1 MTRVYEVPDPLLNKD
16 AYLNENA
23 RRIHAIVSGVD
34 QVAIE
39 MEKKWGCG
47 KLERFVSPKTAEGF
61 ELARMSFDNA
71 LRSGVIDDIR
81 QKGDNLIKGWRY
93 LDNEATQLGREPA
106 HPEVWHV
113 RGDTGKHYAICHD
126 ADAVDLVEPI
136 EGVTVMTLRELLRFF
151 ESHEATRDWVNH
163 AKETFPGSTV
173 TSVKRTEVADD
184 ELPF

>member
-1 MTRVYEVPDPLLNKD
+1 MTRVYEVPDPLLNKE

-106 HPEVWHV
+106 APTVWHI
-113 RGDTGKHYAICHD
+113 TGHDGARYAICHD
-126 ADAVDLVEPI
+126 ADAVDLVDPV
-136 EGVTVMTLRELLRFF
+136 EGVTVMTLLELLRFY
-151 ESHEATRDWVNH
+151 ESDPNTRDWVRH
-163 AKETFPGSTV
+163 VKGEFEGATV